1 MRAYKIA
8 SFAFHRHSGE
18 TSFAYFIEIILFSI
32 DNTFL
37 HKSGRFSVSQTCGL
51 DLKFSISR
59 VSEIIFF
66 IFLVE
71 SVAGVLI

>member
-18 TSFAYFIEIILFSI
+18 TSFAYFIEIILFSV
-32 DNTFL
+32 DNAFL
-37 HKSGRFSVSQTCGL
+37 HKSRRFSVFQTCGL
-51 DLKFSISR
+51 DQKLSISR
-59 VSEIIFF
+59 VSKIIFF
-66 IFLVE
+66 IFLVD